1 MNFLAHQYL
10 SFQIPEIQL
19 GNLYGEIVRGK
30 DYLEFENGI
39 RTGILLHR
47 QIDTYTDAHDSVKNS
62 SQKFHA
68 KYGKYA
74 PVIVDVVYDYILIQN
89 WEKYSQQPYN
99 EYVNYCYE
107 LFRKHFDLFPSRL
120 QFIIKHLLEHDWF
133 HNYTNLN
140 GIRKTL
146 EGISQ
151 RSKFPNNIGEAV
163 HEFQIHQPELEQDF
177 ELFFPE
183 LTAHC
188 RNFLKESDFKV

>member
-163 HEFQIHQPELEQDF
+163 REFQIHQPELEKDF

-183 LTAHC
+183 LTTHC